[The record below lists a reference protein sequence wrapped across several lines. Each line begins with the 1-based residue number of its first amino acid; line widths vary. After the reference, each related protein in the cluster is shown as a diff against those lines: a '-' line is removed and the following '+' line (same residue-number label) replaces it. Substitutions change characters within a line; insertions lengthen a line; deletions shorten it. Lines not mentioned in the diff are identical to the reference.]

1 MRKRAIC
8 SILAAGVLL
17 LAQATAALA
26 TQPTDAAVT
35 RSMPASLCALLLLTH
50 PGHTSADCVTHHSV
64 RIEREPGSKVG
75 FASPQAA
82 TLAFAYCVTITGSM
96 WNIGW
101 SSTASQRFCVTPN
114 VVVSAIPGTTQ
125 CRSSWWVQT
134 TWCGVGVG
142 GGWYADG
149 GDNVY
154 APTSGRTYLRV
165 WMNAAGAWG
174 VKCWGYAFC

>member
-35 RSMPASLCALLLLTH
+35 GSMPASLCALLLLTH

-96 WNIGW
+96 WNI
-101 SSTASQRFCVTPN
+101 
-114 VVVSAIPGTTQ
+114 Q

>member
-1 MRKRAIC
+1 MQPPDDAAGRSEQYVHAQRTSARCDRPREGGFMRKRAIC

-64 RIEREPGSKVG
+64 RIDREPGSKVG

-82 TLAFAYCVTITGSM
+82 TLASAYCAPITG
-96 WNIGW
+96 
-101 SSTASQRFCVTPN
+101 
-114 VVVSAIPGTTQ
+114 
-125 CRSSWWVQT
+125 
-134 TWCGVGVG
+134 
-142 GGWYADG
+142 
-149 GDNVY
+149 
-154 APTSGRTYLRV
+154 PTR
-165 WMNAAGAWG
+165 
-174 VKCWGYAFC
+174 